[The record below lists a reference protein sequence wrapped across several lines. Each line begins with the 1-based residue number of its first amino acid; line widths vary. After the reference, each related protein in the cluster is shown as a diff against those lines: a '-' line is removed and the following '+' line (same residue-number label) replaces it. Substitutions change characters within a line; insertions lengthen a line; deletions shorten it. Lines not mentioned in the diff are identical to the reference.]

1 MKKNLFMTVAA
12 AALLLS
18 GCDYNDKYFDWLDEA
33 TVPTD
38 VKTLE
43 YKLETADYA
52 TISSNSSNVAIAKA
66 AGVSAQLTA
75 VKTNMYLT
83 DVINAETYIPAFLA
97 AKWYTADDGSSVK
110 VTYQKMEGVPAY
122 VTALNATSTYKVS
135 NTDYATVWG
144 SSSSN
149 KFFTPTVK
157 ASAYIPTFL
166 KTAYPSAETG
176 AIVAV
181 DYNQSEKEPSGS
193 VVGLNET
200 VDSYLT
206 TSSTKAELT
215 GWLNITTTGTYFW
228 NGKNFSS
235 NGYIQASAYKH
246 TAGPLETYMISPSVS
261 VKSGMKL
268 SFSACYGNYT
278 AKGGTLSVLVS
289 ENFSGETAEAVTAA
303 TWKDVTSNFTIEI
316 PTANYG
322 TLAKV
327 GEADL
332 SSYAGKNV
340 RIAFKYT
347 GDGTTGATTTVQV
360 DNIVVKSEG
369 AGGTDV
375 YAATTALYAFD
386 GTKWAPY
393 SANANAYMMTKADFN
408 LLNSTYDNFSSTMN
422 PDVYLPLFLSK
433 KYLLIEGT
441 VVTPVYK
448 FYNSTTK
455 VTTVR
460 ADEYTYTSGAWVKNN
475 GIVTVT
481 DQFVR
486 NAGKWT
492 YNPSVVIT
500 LVAGK
505 NLPES
510 AKYYQA
516 ITDAVKAEKG
526 SQYVTSYGNNDYY
539 YGGSAFQNN
548 FDFRPSA
555 WKAQTTEYAN
565 MTDEQLTALMYER
578 LPESFIYALKAIHP
592 DAAPVAGVDVTYTF
606 NFVVY
611 DGTNNTNYTIVYK
624 VTGAGQFEYVEG
636 SLAKK

>member
-1 MKKNLFMTVAA
+1 MT
-12 AALLLS
+12 
-18 GCDYNDKYFDWLDEA
+18 
-33 TVPTD
+33 
-38 VKTLE
+38 
-43 YKLETADYA
+43 
-52 TISSNSSNVAIAKA
+52 
-66 AGVSAQLTA
+66 
-75 VKTNMYLT
+75 
-83 DVINAETYIPAFLA
+83 
-97 AKWYTADDGSSVK
+97 
-110 VTYQKMEGVPAY
+110 
-122 VTALNATSTYKVS
+122 
-135 NTDYATVWG
+135 
-144 SSSSN
+144 
-149 KFFTPTVK
+149 
-157 ASAYIPTFL
+157 
-166 KTAYPSAETG
+166 
-176 AIVAV
+176 
-181 DYNQSEKEPSGS
+181 
-193 VVGLNET
+193 
-200 VDSYLT
+200 
-206 TSSTKAELT
+206 
-215 GWLNITTTGTYFW
+215 
-228 NGKNFSS
+228 
-235 NGYIQASAYKH
+235 
-246 TAGPLETYMISPSVS
+246 
-261 VKSGMKL
+261 
-268 SFSACYGNYT
+268 
-278 AKGGTLSVLVS
+278 
-289 ENFSGETAEAVTAA
+289 
-303 TWKDVTSNFTIEI
+303 
-316 PTANYG
+316 
-322 TLAKV
+322 KV

-360 DNIVVKSEG
+360 DNMVVKSEG

-393 SANANAYMMTKADFN
+393 SANANAYMMTKADFT